1 LIGTAHLSSP
11 AVTPCRT
18 AGHRR
23 GHIDCRSSI
32 ADPRAT
38 RTTTRPN
45 IETPAS
51 ELNDTRSMARRLRGT
66 WRLLLAAGKAWVDD
80 HCSRMGAALA
90 YYTLFSIA
98 PLLLIVVSVA
108 GLVFGEEAAR
118 GELYDQLVG
127 LLGSANAGTVQAML
141 ESLNR
146 PTQGLI
152 GASIGA
158 ATMAVGAT
166 TVFAELRGAMDHIWR
181 APIAPASGVFSWLRV
196 RLVSM
201 GLVLG
206 SGFLLIVSLIVSAA
220 LSALNRWAAPWFGED
235 VLMAASVLNLV
246 IGFGFVTAL
255 FAMLYKWLP
264 HVQLAWRDVWI
275 GAAVTATLFTLGKS
289 LIGLYLGRS
298 GVASVFGAA
307 ASLVV
312 LMLWVYFSAQIF
324 LFGAEITSVY
334 AHRHGSLR
342 GTRARDLPPLPQERP

>member
-1 LIGTAHLSSP
+1 MRRSRQPPQANAALP
-11 AVTPCRT
+11 APE
-18 AGHRR
+18 AGDPTDASDSR
-23 GHIDCRSSI
+23 SI
-32 ADPRAT
+32 ADKLR
-38 RTTTRPN
+38 
-45 IETPAS
+45 
-51 ELNDTRSMARRLRGT
+51 DTA
-66 WRLLLAAGKAWVDD
+66 RLLLAAGNAWVDD
-80 HCSRMGAALA
+80 RCSRMGAALA

-127 LLGSANAGTVQAML
+127 LLGPTNASTVQSML

-146 PTQGLI
+146 PKQGVISAL
-152 GASIGA
+152 IGA
-158 ATMAVGAT
+158 ATMALGAT
-166 TVFAELRGAMDHIWR
+166 TVFAELRSSMDHIWR
-181 APIAPASGVFSWLRV
+181 APIAPAGGIFSWLRV
-196 RLVSM
+196 RLLSM

-206 SGFLLIVSLIVSAA
+206 IGFLLIVSLIVSAA
-220 LSALNRWAAPWFGED
+220 LSALNRWAAPWFGPEM
-235 VLMAASVLNLV
+235 LMAASALNV
-246 IGFGFVTAL
+246 VVSFAFVMTL

-264 HVQLAWRDVWI
+264 HLKLAWRDVWI
-275 GAAVTATLFTLGKS
+275 GAAATALLFTVGKT

-342 GTRARDLPPLPQERP
+342 GMQAHGLPDAAQEDRP